1 LFGASNQLL
10 AGLSLVIV
18 TVWLKRSGR
27 AWAYT
32 GIPMLFVLG
41 TAGLSMAVNL
51 AGYLATGNYLLLVV
65 GAIIL
70 ALEVWVA
77 LEGILALR
85 RDRQAALLTKQTSG
99 AA

>member
-1 LFGASNQLL
+1 
-10 AGLSLVIV
+10 
-18 TVWLKRSGR
+18 
-27 AWAYT
+27 
-32 GIPMLFVLG
+32 
-41 TAGLSMAVNL
+41 
-51 AGYLATGNYLLLVV
+51 VV